1 LSEEGE
7 EVDFSETWNSD
18 ALVAKAKRYA
28 EKMLEAPRD
37 DWEFAL
43 WSSFCLEFLLR
54 ADLSDYDPA
63 LLADIKDVNN
73 VISAAGY
80 PVNVKRFI
88 PKTAATNDVVDRLS
102 KVATEFTAELS
113 GFCLRHTSLRNGELH
128 SGHNAFEG
136 KKHSQWLPLFY
147 KTCKFLIEDL
157 GSTLGDIFGDEEAA
171 TAEKL
176 IAAFKDDAAKAVKA
190 TISAHATVW
199 KQKSES
205 ERAKAA
211 SISSVWATKHAGH
224 RVKCPACQSD
234 AIVSGDAISSP
245 RKSINGDVIT
255 EKQEHLPSKFECI
268 ACGMKI
274 GGLSQLAAAGLGDT
288 YVKTQSFEASE
299 YYASDESDEPDEWD
313 GYEPDN
319 ND

>member
-1 LSEEGE
+1 LSDQDDDTS
-7 EVDFSETWNSD
+7 DFSETWDSR
-18 ALVAKAKRYA
+18 ALIAKANRYA

-37 DWEFAL
+37 SWEFAL

-73 VISAAGY
+73 LISAVGY
-80 PVNVKRFI
+80 PVNVKKFI

-102 KVATEFTAELS
+102 KVAADFTAELS
-113 GFCLRHTSLRNGELH
+113 GFSLRHTSLRNGELH
-128 SGHNAFEG
+128 SGHNSFEA
-136 KKHSQWLPLFY
+136 KKHSGWLPLFY
-147 KTCKFLIEDL
+147 KTCKFLAEDL
-157 GSTLGDIFGDEEAA
+157 SITLADIFGDEEAA

-190 TISAHATVW
+190 TINAHSTVW
-199 KQKSES
+199 KQKSDA
-205 ERAKAA
+205 ERKKAENV
-211 SISSVWATKHAGH
+211 SSVWATKHAGH
-224 RVKCPACQSD
+224 RVKCPACQSE
-234 AIVSGDAISSP
+234 AIVTGDAISSP

-255 EKQEHLPSKFECI
+255 EKQEYLPSKFECI

-274 GGLSQLAAAGLGDT
+274 AGLSQLAAAGLGDAF
-288 YVKTQSFEASE
+288 VNTQSFEASE
-299 YYASDESDEPDEWD
+299 YYSSSESDEWE

-319 ND
+319 NE

>member
-1 LSEEGE
+1 LSDDEGLS
-7 EVDFSETWNSD
+7 DFSDTWNSD
-18 ALVAKAKRYA
+18 ALVTKAKRSA

-37 DWEFAL
+37 GWEFAL

-63 LLADIKDVNN
+63 DIKDVNN
-73 VISAAGY
+73 LVSATGY
-80 PVNVKRFI
+80 PVNVKKFI
-88 PKTAATNDVVDRLS
+88 PKTAATNDVIERLS
-102 KVATEFTAELS
+102 KVATEFDAELS

-128 SGHNAFEG
+128 SGYNAFEG
-136 KKHSQWLPLFY
+136 KKHSEWLPLFY
-147 KTCKFLIEDL
+147 KTCEFLAGDL
-157 GSTLGDIFGDEEAA
+157 GMTLADIFGAEEAI

-176 IAAFKDDAAKAVKA
+176 ITAFKDDAAKTVRS
-190 TISAHATVW
+190 TINAHSTVW
-199 KQKSES
+199 RQKSDD
-205 ERAKAA
+205 ERKKAVD
-211 SISSVWATKHAGH
+211 ISSVWATKHAGH

-245 RKSINGDVIT
+245 RKSIDGDVIT
-255 EKQEHLPSKFECI
+255 EKQEYLPSKFECV

-274 GGLSQLAAAGLGDT
+274 AGLSRLAAAGLGDT
-288 YVKTQSFEASE
+288 YVNTQSFEASE
-299 YYASDESDEPDEWD
+299 YYSSDESDEWD